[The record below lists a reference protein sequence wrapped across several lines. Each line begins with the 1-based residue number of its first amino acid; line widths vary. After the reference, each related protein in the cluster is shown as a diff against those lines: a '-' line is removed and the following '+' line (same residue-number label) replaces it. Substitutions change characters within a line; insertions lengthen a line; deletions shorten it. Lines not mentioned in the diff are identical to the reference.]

1 MRKNNQIILSNS
13 GGTMSVVITILFVM
27 SHQEPATI
35 MTFPHHAIA
44 AMRHSAC
51 EICITMLRSVIGIP
65 LYPYTKSF
73 LPYLFWT
80 LDSYWCLQFLI
91 GNNYKQNKLSVKKN
105 NEYWYWYLISGG
117 LFICIRHKLMRINAI
132 MTRIKPIP

>member
-51 EICITMLRSVIGIP
+51 EICITALRSVIGIP
-65 LYPYTKSF
+65 LYPYTK
-73 LPYLFWT
+73 
-80 LDSYWCLQFLI
+80 
-91 GNNYKQNKLSVKKN
+91 
-105 NEYWYWYLISGG
+105 
-117 LFICIRHKLMRINAI
+117 
-132 MTRIKPIP
+132 

>member
-1 MRKNNQIILSNS
+1 MRKNNQVILSNS

-51 EICITMLRSVIGIP
+51 EICITALRSVVGIP
-65 LYPYTKSF
+65 LYLYTNSF
-73 LPYLFWT
+73 LLYLFLT
-80 LDSYWCLQFLI
+80 LVSY
-91 GNNYKQNKLSVKKN
+91 
-105 NEYWYWYLISGG
+105 
-117 LFICIRHKLMRINAI
+117 
-132 MTRIKPIP
+132 